1 MPPITPVPAL
11 TERDRAATV
20 LVLGGNGFIA
30 GYLIAALRRRG
41 CRVLRGVRMPGGHAL
56 CDDERLCDFTTMT
69 VPEQWRDALDG
80 VDAVVNAAGILRETG
95 RQTFDA
101 IHVDGPLALAR
112 ACIDAGVR
120 RFVQISALGLP
131 ADGTFIASKHRFD
144 EALSALPL
152 SAIALRPSVV
162 YSATGSYGGT
172 SMLRA
177 LAALPFAHALPGDGR
192 WQIQPIAAEDLGEL
206 VARAVD
212 NDVRGIFDVGGP
224 EVMSLRDY
232 QSAWRAWLH
241 IPGTRA
247 IAVPERLV
255 GVQVKLG
262 EWLGEWLGMGPMGET
277 MWRMLQ
283 RGNVVADDALPTLR
297 ERFDFAPRPL
307 REALAAHPSQVQD
320 RWQAQLYFLA
330 PLLKFSVIAL
340 WLLSAWVGFATPAA
354 QIEALAAGSPLSALM
369 PVTLARAT
377 AGLDLL
383 LTLWLLIGWRPRLCI
398 ALMLFSVLAYT
409 AIFGALL
416 PALWLDPLGGLAKNL
431 AVLPALAV
439 LWVLVDRR

>member
-1 MPPITPVPAL
+1 MPSL
-11 TERDRAATV
+11 THAQDRTTTV

-41 CRVLRGVRMPGGHAL
+41 WRVLRGVRIHGGRAL
-56 CDDERLCDFTTMT
+56 RDDERTCDFTTMT
-69 VPEQWRDALDG
+69 VPEQWRDALAG

-131 ADGTFIASKHRFD
+131 ADGAFIASKHRFD
-144 EALSALPL
+144 EALAALPL
-152 SAIALRPSVV
+152 SAVALRPSVV

-192 WQIQPIAAEDLGEL
+192 WPIQPIAAEDLGEL

-212 NDVRGIFDVGGP
+212 NDVRGLFEVGGP
-224 EVMSLRDY
+224 EVMSLREY
-232 QSAWRAWLH
+232 QNAWRAWLR

-255 GVQVKLG
+255 GLQVTVG
-262 EWLGEWLGMGPMGET
+262 EWLGSGPMGQT
-277 MWRMLQ
+277 MWRMLR
-283 RGNVVADDALPTLR
+283 RGNVIGDAALPTLR

-330 PLLKFSVIAL
+330 PLLKSGVIAL
-340 WLLSAWVGFATPAA
+340 WLLSAWAGFATPAA
-354 QIEALAAGSPLSALM
+354 QIEALAAGTPLATLA

-383 LTLWLLIGWRPRLCI
+383 LAAWLLIGWRPRACI
-398 ALMLFSVLAYT
+398 ALMLLSVLAYT
-409 AIFGALL
+409 LVFGALL

>member
-1 MPPITPVPAL
+1 MPSITPVPAP
-11 TERDRAATV
+11 TERDRATTV
-20 LVLGGNGFIA
+20 LVIGGDGFIA

-41 CRVLRGVRMPGGHAL
+41 WRVLRGVRAHGARAL
-56 CDDERLCDFTTMT
+56 RDDERSCDFTTMT
-69 VPEQWRDALDG
+69 ASEHWRGALDG

-112 ACIDAGVR
+112 ACVDAGVR

-131 ADGTFIASKHRFD
+131 ADGAFIASKHRFD
-144 EALSALPL
+144 EVLRALPL
-152 SAIALRPSVV
+152 SAVALRPSVV

-192 WQIQPIAAEDLGEL
+192 WPIQPIAAEDLGEL

-212 NDVRGIFDVGGP
+212 NDVRGIFEVGGP

-232 QSAWRAWLH
+232 QNAWRAWLR

-247 IAVPERLV
+247 IAVPEALV
-255 GVQVKLG
+255 GLQVKIG
-262 EWLGEWLGMGPMGET
+262 EWLGEWLGMAPMGET
-277 MWRMLQ
+277 MWRMLR
-283 RGNVVADDALPTLR
+283 RGNVAAADALPTLR
-297 ERFDFAPRPL
+297 ERFDFTPRPL
-307 REALAAHPSQVQD
+307 REALAAHPGQVQD

-330 PLLKFSVIAL
+330 PLLKIAVIVL
-340 WLLSAWVGFATPAA
+340 WLLSAWAGFATPAA
-354 QIEALAAGSPLSALM
+354 QIEALAAGSPLAAFA
-369 PVTLARAT
+369 PVALARAT

-383 LTLWLLIGWRPRLCI
+383 LAVWLLIGWRPRACI
-398 ALMLFSVLAYT
+398 ALMLSSVLAYT
-409 AIFGALL
+409 VIFGVWL
-416 PALWLDPLGGLAKNL
+416 PALWFDPLGGLAKNL
-431 AVLPALAV
+431 VVLPALAA

>member
-1 MPPITPVPAL
+1 MSSITPVPAL
-11 TERDRAATV
+11 TERDRATTV

-41 CRVLRGVRMPGGHAL
+41 WRVLRGVRLHGGRAL
-56 CDDERLCDFTTMT
+56 RDDERLCDFTTMT
-69 VPEQWRDALDG
+69 APEQWRDALDG

-112 ACIDAGVR
+112 ACVDAGVR

-131 ADGTFIASKHRFD
+131 ADGAFVASKHRFD
-144 EALSALPL
+144 EALAALPL

-172 SMLRA
+172 SILRA

-192 WQIQPIAAEDLGEL
+192 WRIQPIAAEDLGEL

-212 NDVRGIFDVGGP
+212 SDVRGIHEVGGP

-232 QSAWRAWLH
+232 QGAWRAWLR
-241 IPGTRA
+241 IPGARA
-247 IAVPERLV
+247 IAVPEALV
-255 GVQVKLG
+255 GVQVKIG
-262 EWLGEWLGMGPMGET
+262 EWLGESLGMAPMGET
-277 MWRMLQ
+277 TWRMLR
-283 RGNVVADDALPTLR
+283 RGNVVGDDALPALR

-307 REALAAHPSQVQD
+307 REALAAHPSQTQD

-330 PLLKFSVIAL
+330 PLLKLSVIAL
-340 WLLSAWVGFATPAA
+340 WLLSAWAGFATPAV
-354 QIEALAAGSPLSALM
+354 QIEALAAGSPLSAFV

-383 LTLWLLIGWRPRLCI
+383 LALWLLVGWRPRTCI
-398 ALMLFSVLAYT
+398 ALMLLSVLAYT

-431 AVLPALAV
+431 AVLPALAA

>member
-1 MPPITPVPAL
+1 MSSITPVPAL
-11 TERDRAATV
+11 NERDRATTV

-41 CRVLRGVRMPGGHAL
+41 WRVLRGVRMPGGRAL
-56 CDDERLCDFTTMT
+56 RDDERLCDFTMMT
-69 VPEQWRDALDG
+69 APEQWRDALDG

-131 ADGTFIASKHRFD
+131 ADGAFIASKHRFD
-144 EALSALPL
+144 ETLSALPL
-152 SAIALRPSVV
+152 SAVALRPSVV

-192 WQIQPIAAEDLGEL
+192 WPIQPIAAEDLGEL

-212 NDVRGIFDVGGP
+212 NDVRGVYEVGGP

-232 QSAWRAWLH
+232 QGSWRAWLR
-241 IPGTRA
+241 IPGARA
-247 IAVPERLV
+247 IAMPEVLV
-255 GVQVKLG
+255 GVQVTVG
-262 EWLGEWLGMGPMGET
+262 EWLGNGPMGGT
-277 MWRMLQ
+277 MWRMLR
-283 RGNVVADDALPTLR
+283 RGNVIAADALPTLR

-307 REALAAHPSQVQD
+307 REALAAHPSQTQD

-330 PLLKFSVIAL
+330 PLLKLSVIVL
-340 WLLSAWVGFATPAA
+340 WLLSAWAGFATPAA
-354 QIEALAAGSPLSALM
+354 QIEALAAGSPLAAFA
-369 PVTLARAT
+369 PVPLARAT

-383 LTLWLLIGWRPRLCI
+383 LALWLLIGWRPRLCI
-398 ALMLFSVLAYT
+398 ALMLCSVLAYT
-409 AIFGALL
+409 AIFGVLL

-431 AVLPALAV
+431 AVLLALAV

>member
-1 MPPITPVPAL
+1 MSSITPVPAP

-20 LVLGGNGFIA
+20 LVLGGDGFIA
-30 GYLIAALRRRG
+30 GHVIAALRRRG
-41 CRVLRGVRMPGGHAL
+41 WRVLRGVRRHGGRTL
-56 CDDERLCDFTTMT
+56 RDDERLCDFTTMT
-69 VPEQWRDALDG
+69 APEHWRDALAG

-112 ACIDAGVR
+112 ACVDVGVR

-131 ADGTFIASKHRFD
+131 ADGAFIASKHRFD

-152 SAIALRPSVV
+152 SAVALRPSVV
-162 YSATGSYGGT
+162 YSPTGSYGGT

-192 WQIQPIAAEDLGEL
+192 WPIQPIAAEDLGEL

-212 NDVRGIFDVGGP
+212 NDVRGIHEVGGP

-232 QSAWRAWLH
+232 QNAWRAWLR

-247 IAVPERLV
+247 IAVPEALV
-255 GVQVKLG
+255 GLQVTVG
-262 EWLGEWLGMGPMGET
+262 EWLGSGPMGET
-277 MWRMLQ
+277 MWRMLR
-283 RGNVVADDALPTLR
+283 RGNVVGDDALPALR

-307 REALAAHPSQVQD
+307 REALDAHPSQVQD

-330 PLLKFSVIAL
+330 PLLKFGVIAL
-340 WLLSAWVGFATPAA
+340 WLLSAWAGFATPAA
-354 QIEALAAGSPLSALM
+354 QIETLASGSLLAALA
-369 PVTLARAT
+369 PVALARAT

-383 LTLWLLIGWRPRLCI
+383 LAVWLLIGWRPRPCI
-398 ALMLFSVLAYT
+398 ALMLISVLAYMLV
-409 AIFGALL
+409 FGALL

-431 AVLPALAV
+431 ALLPALAV

>member
-1 MPPITPVPAL
+1 MPSLTPAP
-11 TERDRAATV
+11 DRATTV

-41 CRVLRGVRMPGGHAL
+41 WRVLRGVRDRGRAL
-56 CDDERLCDFTTMT
+56 RDDERLCDFAAMT
-69 VPEQWRDALDG
+69 APQQWRDALDG

-112 ACIDAGVR
+112 ACVDAGTR

-131 ADGTFIASKHRFD
+131 ADGAFIASKHRFD
-144 EALSALPL
+144 EALLALPL
-152 SAIALRPSVV
+152 SAVALRPSVV

-177 LAALPFAHALPGDGR
+177 LSALPFAHALPGDGR
-192 WQIQPIAAEDLGEL
+192 WPIQPIAAEDLGEL

-212 NDVRGIFDVGGP
+212 NDVRGIFEVGGP
-224 EVMSLRDY
+224 EVMRLRDY
-232 QSAWRAWLH
+232 QGAWRAWLR
-241 IPGTRA
+241 IPGSRA
-247 IAVPERLV
+247 VAVPEALV
-255 GVQVKLG
+255 GLQVKLG
-262 EWLGEWLGMGPMGET
+262 EWLGKGPMGET
-277 MWRMLQ
+277 MWRMLR
-283 RGNVVADDALPTLR
+283 RGNVVAADALPALR

-307 REALAAHPSQVQD
+307 HEALAAHPSQVQD

-330 PLLKFSVIAL
+330 PLLKAGVVAL
-340 WLLSAWVGFATPAA
+340 WLLSAWAGFATPTAD
-354 QIEALAAGSPLSALM
+354 IEALAADSSLAALALA
-369 PVTLARAT
+369 PATLARAT

-383 LTLWLLIGWRPRLCI
+383 LALWLLAGRKPQWCI
-398 ALMLFSVLAYT
+398 ALMLLSVLTYT
-409 AIFGALL
+409 LVFGALL
-416 PALWLDPLGGLAKNL
+416 PVLWLDPLGGLAKNL
-431 AVLPALAV
+431 ALLPALAV

>member
-1 MPPITPVPAL
+1 MSSITPVPAP
-11 TERDRAATV
+11 TERDRATTV
-20 LVLGGNGFIA
+20 LVLGADGFIA
-30 GYLIAALRRRG
+30 GYLIAALLRRG
-41 CRVLRGVRMPGGHAL
+41 WRVLRGVRMHGGRAL
-56 CDDERLCDFTTMT
+56 RDDERLCDLTMMT
-69 VPEQWRDALDG
+69 APQHWRDALDG

-112 ACIDAGVR
+112 ACVDAGVR

-131 ADGTFIASKHRFD
+131 ADGAFIASKHRFD
-144 EALSALPL
+144 ETLAALPL
-152 SAIALRPSVV
+152 SAVALRPSVV

-192 WQIQPIAAEDLGEL
+192 WSIQPIAAEDLGEL

-212 NDVRGIFDVGGP
+212 NDVRGIHEVGGP
-224 EVMSLRDY
+224 EIMSLRDY
-232 QSAWRAWLH
+232 QNAWRAWLR

-247 IAVPERLV
+247 IAVPEALV
-255 GVQVKLG
+255 GLQVTVGESLG
-262 EWLGEWLGMGPMGET
+262 NGPMGQT
-277 MWRMLQ
+277 MWRMLR
-283 RGNVVADDALPTLR
+283 RGNVVGGDALPTLR

-320 RWQAQLYFLA
+320 RWQGQLYFVA
-330 PLLKFSVIAL
+330 PLLKLGVIAL
-340 WLLSAWVGFATPAA
+340 WLLSAWAGFATPAA
-354 QIEALAAGSPLSALM
+354 QIEALAAGSPLAALA
-369 PVTLARAT
+369 PVALARAT

-383 LTLWLLIGWRPRLCI
+383 LAAWLLIGWRSRPCI
-398 ALMLFSVLAYT
+398 ALMLLSVLAYT
-409 AIFGALL
+409 LVFGALL

-431 AVLPALAV
+431 ALLPALAV

>member
-1 MPPITPVPAL
+1 MPSITPVPAP
-11 TERDRAATV
+11 TERDRATTV
-20 LVLGGNGFIA
+20 LVIGGNGFIA
-30 GYLIAALRRRG
+30 GYLIATLHRRG
-41 CRVLRGVRMPGGHAL
+41 CHVLRGVRLGGRAL
-56 CDDERLCDFTTMT
+56 RDDERLCDFTTMT
-69 VPEQWRDALDG
+69 NTEQWRGALDG
-80 VDAVVNAAGILRETG
+80 VDAVVNVAGILRETG

-101 IHVDGPLALAR
+101 IHIDGPLALAR
-112 ACIDAGVR
+112 ACVDAGVR

-131 ADGTFIASKHRFD
+131 ADGAFIASKHRFD
-144 EALSALPL
+144 EALLALPL
-152 SAIALRPSVV
+152 SAVVLRPSVV

-192 WQIQPIAAEDLGEL
+192 WPIQPIAAEDLGEL

-212 NDVRGIFDVGGP
+212 NDVCGIFEVGGP
-224 EVMSLRDY
+224 EIMPLRDY
-232 QSAWRAWLH
+232 QSVWRAWLR
-241 IPGTRA
+241 IPGARA
-247 IAVPERLV
+247 VAVPEALV
-255 GVQVKLG
+255 GLQVKLG
-262 EWLGEWLGMGPMGET
+262 EWLSVGPMGET
-277 MWRMLQ
+277 MWRMLR
-283 RGNVVADDALPTLR
+283 RGNVTADDALPTLR
-297 ERFDFAPRPL
+297 EHFDFAPRPL

-330 PLLKFSVIAL
+330 PVLKAGVVAL
-340 WLLSAWVGFATPAA
+340 WLLSAWAGFATPAA
-354 QIEALAAGSPLSALM
+354 QIETLAAGSSLSAFA

-383 LTLWLLIGWRPRLCI
+383 LAVWLLIGWRPRPCI
-398 ALMLFSVLAYT
+398 ALMLLSVLAYT
-409 AIFGALL
+409 LVFGALL